1 MGGERGRDEKGKGE
15 GEGVKKYVIEICNGK
30 LSSC

>member
-15 GEGVKKYVIEICNGK
+15 GEGVKKYVMENYHPVDFI
-30 LSSC
+30 